1 MKMKTVWP
9 KGGTHPWIRQW
20 TRMRESNSEKRRYV
34 VDELDLFW
42 INRIEKKRLLETEYH
57 PICLSFVNPFIPS
70 FVHSL
75 FSSYFYHRIFIVTVR
90 NSSCGKVM
98 FSHVSVCPQS
108 GGAHTPLGRH
118 HHPWAD
124 TPWQTSPWADIPL
137 GRHPPEMATATDGT
151 HPTGMHSSFI
161 HSFILCFLH
170 SIYLSFVYSLIHS
183 LNLSLIHSFIYCSVI
198 LCFIFFQIWFYHW
211 VFSSH
216 RVYGRKT

>member
-1 MKMKTVWP
+1 MADLGFPRWGCQPLSLGWKPIIWQFFFSENWMKMKTVGP
-9 KGGTHPWIRQW
+9 RGGTHPWIRQW

-98 FSHVSVCPQS
+98 FSHVSVCPQRVEV
-108 GGAHTPLGRH
+108 HTPR
-118 HHPWAD
+118 WAD
-124 TPWQTSPWADIPL
+124 TTTPGQTPP
-137 GRHPPEMATATDGT
+137 GRHPPGQT
-151 HPTGMHSSFI
+151 
-161 HSFILCFLH
+161 
-170 SIYLSFVYSLIHS
+170 SL
-183 LNLSLIHSFIYCSVI
+183 
-198 LCFIFFQIWFYHW
+198 
-211 VFSSH
+211 
-216 RVYGRKT
+216 